1 VRTFPNNE
9 DNGVTVETPQSI
21 HEFWFGTDPDDQTVA
36 TGKSSLW
43 WSKNTEVDAEIARRF
58 ADLIDLAAAG
68 GLSDWEATPR
78 GLLALILLTDQFP
91 RNAYRQKARAFVYDA
106 HARRWCHLAIRRGIQ
121 AQLRPVERVFLLL
134 PLEHAETLQ
143 DQERC
148 VTEMRAM
155 AADAPANFAA
165 TAAGYVDY
173 AIRHRDIIARFGR
186 FPHRNAIL
194 GRLSTPEEI
203 AFLQEPGSS
212 F

>member
-1 VRTFPNNE
+1 M
-9 DNGVTVETPQSI
+9 TVETPQTI
-21 HEFWFGTDPDDQTVA
+21 HEFWFGTDPDDQSVA
-36 TGKSSLW
+36 AGKSSLW
-43 WSKNTEVDAEIARRF
+43 WSKNSEVDTEIARRF

-68 GLSDWEATPR
+68 GLSDWEASPQ

-91 RNAYRQKARAFVYDA
+91 RNAYRQTARSFVYDA
-106 HARRWCHLAIRRGIQ
+106 HARRWCHQAIRRGIP

-134 PLEHAETLQ
+134 PLEHAENLE

-155 AADAPANFAA
+155 AAAVPANFAA
-165 TAAGYVDY
+165 TASGYVDY

-194 GRLSTPEEI
+194 GRRSTPEEI